1 MLKKFICLA
10 KSARERAWCIAG
22 KEVGSEG
29 HAGWIRPIGR
39 EKEALTINNL
49 DFGVG
54 SILSCDVDSH
64 SPTEVQKENFVIS
77 EKPNWKNLDTFPK
90 KNLVNLLDYPDTLWE
105 VGNNCSSAHGYNDR
119 VAENSYTITGNSL
132 YFIKIDSAI
141 LIKKEQGYDGE
152 SKKRMR
158 MIFKYNDNEY
168 SLVVTCLELSE
179 RYWSGLN
186 VDETV
191 EIGPSYITVS
201 LAKPFY
207 GFCYKV
213 VAGHVF
219 A

>member
-10 KSARERAWCIAG
+10 KSARDGALCIAG
-22 KEVGSEG
+22 KEVSSEG
-29 HAGWIRPIGR
+29 NADWIRPIGR

-77 EKPNWKNLDTFPK
+77 EKPNWKNLGTFPK
-90 KNLVNLLDYPDTLWE
+90 ENLVNLLDSPDTLWE

-119 VAENSYTITGNSL
+119 VAVNSCAITGNSL
-132 YFIKIDSAI
+132 YFIKIDCAI
-141 LIKKEQGYDGE
+141 LVKKDQGYDGD

-158 MIFKYNDNEY
+158 IIFEYNGTEY
-168 SLVVTCLELSE
+168 SLVVTCPELSE
-179 RYWSGLN
+179 KYWNELKI
-186 VDETV
+186 DETV
-191 EIGPSYITVS
+191 KIGPSYITVS

-213 VAGHVF
+213 VAGHAF

>member
-1 MLKKFICLA
+1 
-10 KSARERAWCIAG
+10 
-22 KEVGSEG
+22 
-29 HAGWIRPIGR
+29 
-39 EKEALTINNL
+39 
-49 DFGVG
+49 
-54 SILSCDVDSH
+54 
-64 SPTEVQKENFVIS
+64 
-77 EKPNWKNLDTFPK
+77 
-90 KNLVNLLDYPDTLWE
+90 
-105 VGNNCSSAHGYNDR
+105 
-119 VAENSYTITGNSL
+119 
-132 YFIKIDSAI
+132 
-141 LIKKEQGYDGE
+141 
-152 SKKRMR
+152 MR

-168 SLVVTCLELSE
+168 FLVVTCLELSE